1 MRIMATM
8 PAKPMPRS
16 PHPEPT
22 GFVQTWIS
30 PLGNMLLAAHD
41 AGLMGVWFEGQ
52 KHYPALLQS
61 SESAAIQEPHP
72 VLRETQAQLQAYFN
86 GRLSRFDLPLDQRR
100 GTPFQQSVWQ
110 ALINIPSGKTISYAR
125 LSQQIGRPTAV
136 RAIAAAVGRNPL
148 SIVVPCHRVVGSNG
162 SLTGYAGGL
171 ERKAALL
178 QLEQHTN

>member
-1 MRIMATM
+1 MRIMAPM
-8 PAKPMPRS
+8 PAKPMPRN
-16 PHPEPT
+16 PHPEAT
-22 GFVQTWIS
+22 AFVQTWGS

-41 AGLMGVWFEGQ
+41 EGLIGVWFEGQ
-52 KHYPALLQS
+52 RHYPALLQS

-72 VLRETQAQLQAYFN
+72 VLRETQAQLQAYFDR
-86 GRLSRFDLPLDQRR
+86 RLSRFELPLEQRH

-110 ALINIPSGKTISYAR
+110 ALIDIPFGETISYAL
-125 LSQQIGRPTAV
+125 LSHHMDRPTAV
-136 RAIAAAVGRNPL
+136 RAIAVAVGRNPL